1 MMLVID
7 VGQRSN
13 IHSLMFFSP
22 TGGLLQGWRLGNNQN
37 RNAPTYHRTTV
48 PYHRTTVPYPVS
60 LVHTCRM
67 LTVPILKMN
76 WYSQHPTRAYKWN
89 WVRYK
94 GTVRWYVRQY
104 NGTMAQYDMYGY
116 VGKVSRRDVVLW
128 VICEWL
134 CRTFCLP
141 AGAQPRARAGVI
153 KKPSRKQTKKKK
165 HDYKVTTEKCKPSPL
180 QWHSSACFTLVWRSD
195 LRADI
200 MKSMSY
206 CVINFFDV
214 KVGCSSHKMSTII
227 LIDPCA
233 KLFHCWFN
241 IKIRSHSHPSALDRF
256 SLVVPVAFHCM
267 VLCKSMF
274 FLHDLVLLGA
284 VGQSFLLRF
293 KTGQ

>member
-13 IHSLMFFSP
+13 IHSLMFFPLREVCSKAGAWA
-22 TGGLLQGWRLGNNQN
+22 TIKIVTRQ
-37 RNAPTYHRTTV
+37 RTTV
-48 PYHRTTVPYPVS
+48 PPYRTTVPPYRTTVPYPVS

-76 WYSQHPTRAYKWN
+76 WYSQPPTRAYKWN

-94 GTVRWYVRQY
+94 GTVPWYVRQY

-153 KKPSRKQTKKKK
+153 KKPSRKQKKKKK
-165 HDYKVTTEKCKPSPL
+165 HD
-180 QWHSSACFTLVWRSD
+180 
-195 LRADI
+195 
-200 MKSMSY
+200 
-206 CVINFFDV
+206 
-214 KVGCSSHKMSTII
+214 
-227 LIDPCA
+227 
-233 KLFHCWFN
+233 
-241 IKIRSHSHPSALDRF
+241 
-256 SLVVPVAFHCM
+256 
-267 VLCKSMF
+267 
-274 FLHDLVLLGA
+274 
-284 VGQSFLLRF
+284 
-293 KTGQ
+293 